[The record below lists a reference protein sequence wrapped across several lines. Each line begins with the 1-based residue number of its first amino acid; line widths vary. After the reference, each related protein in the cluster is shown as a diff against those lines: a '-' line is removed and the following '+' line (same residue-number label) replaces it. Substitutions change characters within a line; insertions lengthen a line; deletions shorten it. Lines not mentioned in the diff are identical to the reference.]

1 MSLLAWLVGLGS
13 LLMFG
18 VIAVHLL
25 VALVLIIP
33 TWRIC
38 TRAGF
43 SGALS
48 LFHLVP
54 LIGSFI
60 VMAVLAF
67 SDEIDGWLAGTPKR
81 LDQAPNG
88 SSVLHSDRT
97 LRMHSVFLQAK
108 LGCER
113 AQSLAVRLLATR
125 ALIEQLTTSL
135 QRSQAR
141 RTELVSKIAV
151 TKEQLS
157 LSPRDVP
164 RASA

>member
-1 MSLLAWLVGLGS
+1 VGLLAWLIGLGS

-18 VIAVHLL
+18 IIALHLL

-60 VMAVLAF
+60 VMAILAF
-67 SDEIDGWLAGTPKR
+67 SDWPAG
-81 LDQAPNG
+81 
-88 SSVLHSDRT
+88 
-97 LRMHSVFLQAK
+97 
-108 LGCER
+108 E
-113 AQSLAVRLLATR
+113 
-125 ALIEQLTTSL
+125 
-135 QRSQAR
+135 AR
-141 RTELVSKIAV
+141 
-151 TKEQLS
+151 
-157 LSPRDVP
+157 PRRP
-164 RASA
+164 

>member
-1 MSLLAWLVGLGS
+1 MAWIFGLGS
-13 LLMFG
+13 FLLFG
-18 VIAVHLL
+18 ILLLHLL

-67 SDEIDGWLAGTPKR
+67 STW
-81 LDQAPNG
+81 PNG
-88 SSVLHSDRT
+88 EASP
-97 LRMHSVFLQAK
+97 
-108 LGCER
+108 G
-113 AQSLAVRLLATR
+113 
-125 ALIEQLTTSL
+125 
-135 QRSQAR
+135 R
-141 RTELVSKIAV
+141 R
-151 TKEQLS
+151 
-157 LSPRDVP
+157 
-164 RASA
+164 